1 MRGLI
6 LLLIIPASVMGQ
18 DFSNIKGATEDS
30 LVIPKVS
37 FSSQEKEKVLRFSHI
52 KEKVSPKWNL
62 NGSWKNIKD
71 RKLLIEHLL
80 KHPNHLNKFKRYEL
94 EALNIKQ
101 LWTVHDTDHD
111 GRKIVID
118 RSKVVESEP
127 YCPPGSS

>member
-18 DFSNIKGATEDS
+18 DFSSIKGSVENPI
-30 LVIPKVS
+30 VIPKVS
-37 FSSQEKEKVLRFSHI
+37 FSSPEKGKALRFSHI
-52 KEKVSPKWNL
+52 KEKASPKWNL
-62 NGSWKNIKD
+62 NGSWKNIKN

-94 EALNIKQ
+94 EALNLKQ
-101 LWTVHDTDHD
+101 LWTVHDMDHD

-118 RSKVVESEP
+118 RFRVVESEP